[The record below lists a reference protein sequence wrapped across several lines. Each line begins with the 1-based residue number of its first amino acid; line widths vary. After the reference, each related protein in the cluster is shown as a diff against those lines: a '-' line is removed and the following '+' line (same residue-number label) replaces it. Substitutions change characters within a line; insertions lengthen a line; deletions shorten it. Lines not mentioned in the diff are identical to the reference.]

1 MMWITTG
8 AALLKPSL
16 LSHCLLITF
25 NFLTILYCQGRIILD
40 LVTAA
45 SDVSDISEHTTGDFY
60 RRWFVFYLD
69 NFPLKPTFKFLHIV
83 LICHPSMLWFS
94 VNKSKPEC
102 CWCKEI
108 YVIVQDWYTSWNQSR
123 IDTDPRP
130 HILESFLCC
139 WRIFLVDNRI
149 VDNFSQSTF
158 DRSWSYWS
166 LDQVF

>member
-1 MMWITTG
+1 MIDWNCQLSRKKSFFWKCIAQTTLPAHVHQPIKYFMMWITTG

-40 LVTAA
+40 LDTAA

-83 LICHPSMLWFS
+83 LICHPSMVWFS
-94 VNKSKPEC
+94 VNKSKPEVLLGVKKFMLL
-102 CWCKEI
+102 CK
-108 YVIVQDWYTSWNQSR
+108 
-123 IDTDPRP
+123 IDIRAETRVEL
-130 HILESFLCC
+130 IL
-139 WRIFLVDNRI
+139 I
-149 VDNFSQSTF
+149 
-158 DRSWSYWS
+158 
-166 LDQVF
+166 LDHTY